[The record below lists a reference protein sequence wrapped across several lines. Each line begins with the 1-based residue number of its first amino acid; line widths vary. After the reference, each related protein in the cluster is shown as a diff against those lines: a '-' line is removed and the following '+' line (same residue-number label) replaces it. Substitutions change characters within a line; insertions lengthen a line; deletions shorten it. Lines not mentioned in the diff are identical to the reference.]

1 MQRALCRALSTELRN
16 VYGKYPRFYWP
27 DSIPNNYCNFNYK
40 FIGPN
45 VILILFKRLQNN
57 YVEKRIAET
66 YHMTQMRMKMKS
78 SINNVRQI
86 VIPRLMFFQFYGSNP
101 SEIYLLGSINPKYK
115 MEVIQD

>member
-27 DSIPNNYCNFNYK
+27 DSIPNNYCNFHYK

-57 YVEKRIAET
+57 YVEKLIAET
-66 YHMTQMRMKMKS
+66 YHMTRE
-78 SINNVRQI
+78 
-86 VIPRLMFFQFYGSNP
+86 YE
-101 SEIYLLGSINPKYK
+101 SEIVHKQCSANRDPKNDVFSLRNILIRVNK
-115 MEVIQD
+115 SNI